1 MVRPCKKREIQK
13 KQKFTCFKP
22 SNTPIESLEKI
33 ELWIDEL
40 EAFRLA
46 DLEWHNMKS
55 GSKLMNISPPTFCR
69 LVKKAR
75 KTVIDFL
82 VNWKRLRVYK

>member
-1 MVRPCKKREIQK
+1 MVRPCKDRVISSE
-13 KQKFTCFKP
+13 QKFTCFKP
-22 SNTPIESLEKI
+22 TEIPLEKLEKI
-33 ELWIDEL
+33 ELKSDEL

-46 DLEWHNMKS
+46 DLEWLKMEEWSEK
-55 GSKLMNISPPTFCR
+55 MWISPPTFCR

-75 KTVIDFL
+75 KKIADFL